1 MSRDATGRESGRGR
15 TILAVRP
22 RGPSGRAIPRWR
34 FDVVLDR
41 FRLWRLAA
49 MGSLPTRAGLCG
61 TTSVWGPGGGAA
73 LGGDGNG
80 RARRS
85 SSAFWGTCS
94 SRDFDR
100 FGAHCR
106 GAHRGGRARILGGFA
121 GRNQGRRSV
130 EQGPPEGHS
139 TQLQAERRQ
148 IAELVTS
155 LVPAHRRAESS
166 DCLSFRSCFSALVL
180 CGCGSSSR
188 VTCAPRSNLYR
199 AVGMS
204 RHARALSKKCHTIKE
219 NLHLPVGRA

>member
-1 MSRDATGRESGRGR
+1 MPQ
-15 TILAVRP
+15 V
-22 RGPSGRAIPRWR
+22 GRAGGGARSWLCDLAAPPAVIPRWR

-49 MGSLPTRAGLCG
+49 GDQRSMGSLPTRAGLCG

-94 SRDFDR
+94 SRDYIVL
-100 FGAHCR
+100 AHR
-106 GAHRGGRARILGGFA
+106 LQGRAHRGGRARILGGFA

-130 EQGPPEGHS
+130 EQGPPEGA

-155 LVPAHRRAESS
+155 LVPAHRREY

-188 VTCAPRSNLYR
+188 VTCARLTCI
-199 AVGMS
+199 
-204 RHARALSKKCHTIKE
+204 AL
-219 NLHLPVGRA
+219 